1 MGKSALDELDNMF
14 GNMFKTGKKYSG
26 SYSGI
31 FEENPVEKQA
41 DVNIKN
47 ASLGLNDA
55 PSDIEKA
62 KKFLDRQGKGRPKR
76 KALTVAEVNLIREMY
91 RQGTSNRRVA
101 AYLDVSESTVR
112 QYNREYHWY
121 TPKNK

>member
-1 MGKSALDELDNMF
+1 MTTSALDVLDSMF
-14 GNMFKTGKKYSG
+14 GDTEKYSG
-26 SYSGI
+26 SYSDI
-31 FEENPVEKQA
+31 FEENPVEKQV

-55 PSDIEKA
+55 PNDAEKV
-62 KKFLDRQGKGRPKR
+62 KKFLDRQGQGRPKR
-76 KALTVAEVNLIREMY
+76 KALTVEKINLIREMY
-91 RQGTSNRRVA
+91 RQGTSNRKVA

-112 QYNREYHWY
+112 RYNQEYHWY